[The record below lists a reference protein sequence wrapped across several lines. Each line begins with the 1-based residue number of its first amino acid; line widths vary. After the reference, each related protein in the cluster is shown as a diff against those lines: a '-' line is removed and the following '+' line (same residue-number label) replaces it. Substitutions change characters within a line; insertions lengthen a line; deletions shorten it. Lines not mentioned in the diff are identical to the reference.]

1 MQDTIGK
8 NLEAINHN
16 QINHPI
22 LFVTDSLE
30 KDTSIVD
37 FREYIVKT
45 LNSNTKNMVER
56 KSLFQSK
63 SYVNKDL
70 KLFKRPNN
78 QFDGWI
84 YGLVFLVSILYIVV
98 IKFLSKKIKS
108 VISGTYNHLTL
119 IILIS
124 FLFMPLLALI
134 INIPISFYNYYPY
147 FPIESHFAI
156 YLLIYFAILLY
167 CITKYLL
174 IYFFGELFRAQS
186 VCYNYNSNQLGFY
199 FVDGII
205 MIPLLF
211 LYYFT
216 TYSPKNI
223 IQITILIIISTL
235 LLIRIIRGL
244 VIVLSQTK
252 FSKFY
257 LFVYLCILEFIPL
270 IIIYKSLI

>member
-8 NLEAINHN
+8 NLETINHN

-22 LFVTDSLE
+22 FFVTDSLE

-45 LNSNTKNMVER
+45 LNSSTKTMVER

-63 SYVNKDL
+63 SYVSKDL
-70 KLFKRPNN
+70 NLFKRPNN

-108 VISGTYNHLTL
+108 VISGAYNHLTL
-119 IILIS
+119 IILLS
-124 FLFMPLLALI
+124 FLFMPLLTLI
-134 INIPISFYNYYPY
+134 INIPINYYNYYSY
-147 FPIESHFAI
+147 FPIESHFGI
-156 YLLIYFAILLY
+156 FLLIYFGILLY

-174 IYFFGELFRAQS
+174 IYFFGELFRTQS

-211 LYYFT
+211 LYYFLP
-216 TYSPKNI
+216 YSPKNI
-223 IQITILIIISTL
+223 IQIIILIVISTL

-244 VIVLSQTK
+244 VIVLHLTK

-270 IIIYKSLI
+270 IIIYKYLM